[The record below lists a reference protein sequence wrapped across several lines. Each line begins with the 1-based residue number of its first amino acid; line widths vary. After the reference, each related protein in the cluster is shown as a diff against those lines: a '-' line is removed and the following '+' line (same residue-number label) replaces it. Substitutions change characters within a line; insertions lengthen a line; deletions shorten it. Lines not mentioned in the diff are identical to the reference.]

1 MKLSNL
7 KISSRLGIG
16 FGLVLALSSLIA
28 MTSLS
33 RLYQL
38 NRNVESYA
46 SERVPKLL
54 AATTWAEL
62 LLQNS
67 LSMRDALI
75 LNDKKEIKVALDSI
89 DENRKVL
96 SVAQDRIIKADLS
109 PQERALLQTM
119 QDLRKDYAPSRLEVV
134 EALQRGDYPVA
145 KEAMLNKMMP
155 VQRKYVESIKRLIE
169 YEEAQSLVDARQ
181 ANASYRSGF
190 WLVVGLAILAV
201 LTGTIAAFLI
211 ARSIVSQ
218 LGGEPG
224 DAGDIAGRIAAGDL
238 TTKISLRAGDSSSMM
253 SAMSSMQSNLAAIVG
268 SVRISAESV
277 ATTADQVA
285 GATQDLSQRTEE
297 QASSLEET
305 ASSME
310 ELTSTVK
317 ENTGNAT
324 QANHFAQSASASA
337 ERGGVVVR
345 QVVFTMEAITA
356 SSKRIGDIISVID
369 GIAFQTNIL
378 ALNAAVEAA
387 RAGEQGR
394 GFAVVAS
401 EVRSLAHRSA
411 AAAKEIKQ
419 LIGQSVDKVEL
430 GAKQVVEAG
439 ETIDRLV
446 ADVKRV
452 SELMGEIA
460 NASVEQGQGIDQV
473 CQTVSQMDSVVQ
485 QNAAVVEESASAADS
500 MRIQARHL
508 LDAVGKF
515 KIASR
520 QGGSADAQA
529 ATQMRA
535 SRPGGGQLLSR
546 PGKASAGQMK
556 SGAGKPAKGSIGL
569 DGDWEEF

>member
-1 MKLSNL
+1 
-7 KISSRLGIG
+7 
-16 FGLVLALSSLIA
+16 
-28 MTSLS
+28 
-33 RLYQL
+33 
-38 NRNVESYA
+38 
-46 SERVPKLL
+46 
-54 AATTWAEL
+54 
-62 LLQNS
+62 
-67 LSMRDALI
+67 
-75 LNDKKEIKVALDSI
+75 
-89 DENRKVL
+89 
-96 SVAQDRIIKADLS
+96 
-109 PQERALLQTM
+109 
-119 QDLRKDYAPSRLEVV
+119 
-134 EALQRGDYPVA
+134 
-145 KEAMLNKMMP
+145 MLNKMMP